1 MPRLSKLIL
10 AGAALGLLLLASLLV
25 SSLTVELRSL
35 RDRVVTEA
43 SARLPGAEVSIG
55 ELHLSFLPLPHV
67 VLERVSLSLPE
78 VVRLEAQLTSVY
90 PRILPL
96 LSGNLRL
103 SHIRLSGIEASLRS
117 PARQTDSAM
126 APAPRSLPLAGLSAF
141 VASQSPGITLVADGA
156 CLTMTPRESGAIWLE
171 SAEGVQLRARATDE
185 GDGALLV
192 EIDAGVSSLTLRRAD
207 ARLALGG
214 GRLRATLATR
224 GEEVVLDV
232 SELGLDAPALEVSGG
247 MSVDPGQRHASLQV
261 EGRDLES
268 APILAAAEFLSDGA
282 DPVRAVADVLRG
294 GVVPEISV
302 YAAGNDIGDLARLEA
317 FLICGR
323 LQDGLVH
330 VRAGAFDLEETSGD
344 VVIEEGVL
352 SASNVTARVGRS
364 SLAGGSLQRGLVGA
378 AQIQLESREARL
390 ALDEIHA
397 RATSSGWLPESW
409 GSEGRI
415 TGIANLSHVSVGG
428 PLNAPEAW
436 RVSLEGAIQGF
447 EVDSAS
453 WPEEARLR
461 APVSFPEMR
470 LLRENGRTSVSGRAA
485 ISGAEGEFDIVVSTG
500 GRLEVSRLWLR
511 DAHSDATLRFSPGKD
526 QLEVGFSGKLRK
538 KTLDALLVRNPLLA
552 GSVEG
557 DFQVRLL
564 PAEPLRSTAKGRFEA
579 TDLTVPGLARVHV
592 EKLSLRAD
600 ANGLNFDADADAPA
614 TGKANLVGAIEFR
627 SEGLVTDATLRAGD
641 VDLGALLEAVGSEEN
656 DASEKEPGT
665 ASPWRSFLRAKVDV
679 ELDSLRYGRSRWKPF
694 RADVELVP
702 EGPVLMVRQART
714 CRITTDGAA
723 AFAPSGVD
731 VDVSLTAK
739 GEAIEQLASCLLGQ
753 ESALTGTYDLE
764 AQIRGEGESSE
775 LVRSLRGTV
784 RLESRQGQIKNVPL
798 IARTLA
804 AISIATGSLGNLS
817 GVQREE
823 LPYDRISLR
832 GDLRKG
838 ELYFEE
844 YVLEGPSV
852 KMTGQGSVA
861 LADGKLDMALIVA
874 PLRTIDFAVGKIP
887 LVGDIL
893 GGSLVSIPVA
903 VKGVIGDPTVTLM
916 DPSAVGAGL
925 KRLAE
930 RTLSLPARALRPV
943 LPGKRSK

>member
-10 AGAALGLLLLASLLV
+10 AGAALGLLLLASLIV
-25 SSLTVELRSL
+25 TSLTVGLRGV
-35 RDRVVTEA
+35 RDRVVAEA
-43 SARLPGAEVSIG
+43 RARLPGAEVSIG

-67 VLERVSLSLPE
+67 VLERVSLSLPD
-78 VVRLEAQLTSVY
+78 VVRLEAQLASVY

-103 SHIRLSGIEASLRS
+103 SRIRLSGIEASLLS
-117 PARQTDSAM
+117 PARQTNSAT
-126 APAPRSLPLAGLSAF
+126 APAPRSSPLTGLRAF
-141 VASQSPGITLVADGA
+141 VASQSPGITLIADGA
-156 CLTMTPRESGAIWLE
+156 RLAMTPPESGATWLE
-171 SAEGVQLRARATDE
+171 SAEGLNLRARATDE

-192 EIDAGVSSLTLRRAD
+192 QIDADVSSLTLRRAD
-207 ARLALGG
+207 VRLALDG

-224 GEEVVLDV
+224 GEQVVLDV
-232 SELGLDAPALEVSGG
+232 SELGLEAPALEISGG
-247 MSVDPGQRHASLQV
+247 MSVDPGRHHASLQV

-302 YAAGNDIGDLARLEA
+302 HAEGNSIGDLARLEA
-317 FLICGR
+317 FLIRGR

-330 VRAGAFDLEETSGD
+330 VRAGALDLEETSGD

-364 SLAGGSLQRGLVGA
+364 SLAGGSLQLGLAGA
-378 AQIQLESREARL
+378 AQIQIESRKARL

-397 RATSSGWLPESW
+397 RGTSIGWLPESW
-409 GSEGRI
+409 WSEARI
-415 TGIANLSHVSVGG
+415 AGTANLSRVSVGG

-453 WPEEARLR
+453 WPEEAKLR
-461 APVSFPEMR
+461 TPLSFPEMR

-485 ISGAEGEFDIVVSTG
+485 IGGAEGEFDIVSTG
-500 GRLEVSRLWLR
+500 GRLAVSRLRLR

-526 QLEVGFSGKLRK
+526 ELEVGFSGKLRK

-557 DFQVRLL
+557 DFQARLL
-564 PAEPLRSTAKGRFEA
+564 PAEPPRSTAKGRLEA

-600 ANGLNFDADADAPA
+600 ANGLNFDADADAPV

-627 SEGLVTDATLRAGD
+627 SEGLVTEATLRAGD

-656 DASEKEPGT
+656 EAARKEPDT
-665 ASPWRSFLRAKVDV
+665 ASPWRGFLRAKVDV
-679 ELDSLRYGRSRWKPF
+679 ELDSLRYGHSHWKPF
-694 RADVELVP
+694 RTDVELLP
-702 EGPVLMVRQART
+702 EGPVLTVRQART
-714 CRITTDGAA
+714 CQITTDGAA
-723 AFAPSGVD
+723 TFAPSGVD

-739 GEAIEQLASCLLGQ
+739 DEAIEQLASCLLGR
-753 ESALTGTYDLE
+753 EDALTGTYDLE
-764 AQIRGEGESSE
+764 AQIRGEGESSD

-784 RLESRQGQIKNVPL
+784 RLESRRGQIKNVPL

-817 GVQREE
+817 GVQSEG

-838 ELYFEE
+838 ELYLEE

-861 LADGKLDMALIVA
+861 LADGKLDLTLMVA

-903 VKGVIGDPTVTLM
+903 VKGEIGDPTVTPM
-916 DPSAVGAGL
+916 DPSAVGTGL
-925 KRLAE
+925 KRLTE
-930 RTLSLPARALRPV
+930 RTLRLPARALRPL

>member
-25 SSLTVELRSL
+25 TSLTVELRGL

-43 SARLPGAEVSIG
+43 SARLPGAELSIG
-55 ELHLSFLPLPHV
+55 ELHLSFFPLPHV
-67 VLERVSLSLPE
+67 VLERVSLSLPD
-78 VVRLEAQLTSVY
+78 VVRLEAQLASVY

-103 SHIRLSGIEASLRS
+103 SRIRLSGIEASLRS
-117 PARQTDSAM
+117 PARQTDSAT
-126 APAPRSLPLAGLSAF
+126 APAPRSSPLTGLSAF
-141 VASQSPGITLVADGA
+141 VALQSPGITLIADGA
-156 CLTMTPRESGAIWLE
+156 RLAMTPPESGAIWLE
-171 SAEGVQLRARATDE
+171 SAEGVHLRARATDE

-192 EIDAGVSSLTLRRAD
+192 EIDAGVSSLTLRHAD
-207 ARLALGG
+207 ARLVLGG
-214 GRLRATLATR
+214 GRLRATLAKR
-224 GEEVVLDV
+224 GEQVVLDV
-232 SELGLDAPALEVSGG
+232 SEIGLEAPALEISGG
-247 MSVDPGQRHASLQV
+247 MSVDPGQQYASLQV
-261 EGRDLES
+261 EGRDLEV

-282 DPVRAVADVLRG
+282 DPVRAVAEVLRG
-294 GVVPEISV
+294 GVVPELSV
-302 YAAGNDIGDLARLEA
+302 HAEGNDIGDLARLEA
-317 FLICGR
+317 FLIRGR

-330 VRAGAFDLEETSGD
+330 VRAGALDLEETNGD

-352 SASNVTARVGRS
+352 WASDVTARVGRS
-364 SLAGGSLQRGLVGA
+364 SLAGGSLQLGLLGA

-397 RATSSGWLPESW
+397 RGTSIGWLPESW
-409 GSEGRI
+409 WSEARVAG
-415 TGIANLSHVSVGG
+415 TANLSHLSVSG

-453 WPEEARLR
+453 WPEEAKLR
-461 APVSFPEMR
+461 APLSFPEMR
-470 LLRENGRTSVSGRAA
+470 LLRENGRISVSGRAA
-485 ISGAEGEFDIVVSTG
+485 IGGAEGEFDIVSTR
-500 GRLEVSRLWLR
+500 GRLEVSRLRLR

-526 QLEVGFSGKLRK
+526 ELEVGFSGKLRK

-557 DFQVRLL
+557 DFQARLF
-564 PAEPLRSTAKGRFEA
+564 PAKPLRSTAKGRFEA
-579 TDLTVPGLARVHV
+579 TDLTLPGLARVHV

-600 ANGLNFDADADAPA
+600 ANGLNFDADADAPV

-627 SEGLVTDATLRAGD
+627 SEGLVTDATLRGGD

-656 DASEKEPGT
+656 EAARKEPDT
-665 ASPWRSFLRAKVDV
+665 TSPWRGFLRAKVDV
-679 ELDSLRYGRSRWKPF
+679 HLDSLRYGRSHWKPF

-702 EGPVLMVRQART
+702 EGPVITVRQARA
-714 CRITTDGAA
+714 CQITTDGAA

-731 VDVSLTAK
+731 IIDVSLTAK
-739 GEAIEQLASCLLGQ
+739 DAAIEQLASCLLGR
-753 ESALTGTYDLE
+753 EDALTGTYDLE

-784 RLESRQGQIKNVPL
+784 RLESRRGQIKNVPL

-817 GVQREE
+817 GVQSEG

-838 ELYFEE
+838 ELYLEE

-861 LADGKLDMALIVA
+861 LADGKLDLTLMVA
-874 PLRTIDFAVGKIP
+874 PLRTVDFAVGKIP
-887 LVGDIL
+887 LVGNIL

-903 VKGVIGDPTVTLM
+903 VKGEIGDPSVTPM

-930 RTLSLPARALRPV
+930 RTLRLPARALHPL